1 MSSFSHITSVSA
13 DSSATAVAEGSG
25 RDRRRGGFTL
35 VELLVVI
42 GIIALLISVL
52 LPALNKA
59 RRSAATVQCAS
70 NMRQVSLAMIQYIN
84 ANKGHIPPAAI
95 QVMPG
100 VYPNGWWWASE
111 LVKQGY
117 IKAPSVY
124 TNPGDTVKKFERKNP
139 FRCPEGVDE
148 DDSAGGGGDYPTDA
162 KNNAYRIV
170 NDGSPGAQAE
180 GFAVPT
186 WYMPNCR
193 NLSVTGAVAGDPALS
208 ISGPGARQ
216 TPFLYFNSNNP
227 LNLVSPA
234 WQRTMGQIH
243 KSSEL
248 MMLVEASNEN
258 WFDQTASTKYP
269 TSVFL
274 RRLGARHG
282 KLTADGANA
291 FTNFAFFDGHVALY
305 PTADFENPKDKMDK
319 FVRDTIFYINKQKG

>member
-13 DSSATAVAEGSG
+13 EPSATAVAE
-25 RDRRRGGFTL
+25 RPVRERRVGFTL

-59 RRSAATVQCAS
+59 RRSAATVQCSS

-84 ANKGHIPPAAI
+84 ANKGHLPPAAI
-95 QVMPG
+95 QPIPG

-124 TNPGDTVKKFERKNP
+124 SKPGDTVKKFERKNP

-180 GFAVPT
+180 GFAVPS

-193 NLSVTGAVAGDPALS
+193 NLSVSGAVAADPALL

-216 TPFLYFNSNNP
+216 TPFLYFNNNNP
-227 LNLVSPA
+227 ANLSSPA

-269 TSVFL
+269 SSVFL

-291 FTNFAFFDGHVALY
+291 FTNFAFFDGHVSLY
-305 PTADFENPKDKMDK
+305 PTADFVNPKDKMDK
-319 FVRDTIFYINKQKG
+319 FVRETIFYINKQKG